1 MQQYKVVFTP
11 AAISDMRDIY
21 NYITEDSGYSDRA
34 LDYINK
40 LRAGCERMCILPLR
54 GQKRDDIRPNLRTTA
69 LDKRAVA
76 AFEVEEDNH
85 ILRIL
90 GVYYGGRD
98 YAAILQTDDN

>member
-21 NYITEDSGYSDRA
+21 NYIQEESGYPERA

-40 LRAGCERMCILPLR
+40 LRAGCERMSLAPLR

-69 LDKRAVA
+69 LDKSTVA
-76 AFEVEEDNH
+76 AFEVEEENS

-98 YAAILQTDDN
+98 YAAILQADDY

>member
-21 NYITEDSGYSDRA
+21 NYIEEESGYPERA
-34 LDYINK
+34 LDYVNR
-40 LRAGCERMCILPLR
+40 LRAGCEKMCILPLR

-69 LDKRAVA
+69 LEKRAVA
-76 AFEVEEDNH
+76 AFEVEEDKQL
-85 ILRIL
+85 IRIL

-98 YAAILQTDDN
+98 YAAIL

>member
-1 MQQYKVVFTP
+1 MLQYKVVFTP

-21 NYITEDSGYSDRA
+21 NYIAEESGYPDRA

-40 LRAGCERMCILPLR
+40 LRAGCERMSIVPLR
-54 GQKRDDIRPNLRTTA
+54 GQKRDDIRSNLRTTV
-69 LDKRAVA
+69 LDKSAVA
-76 AFEVEEDNH
+76 AFEVDEVNN

-98 YAAILQTDDN
+98 YAAILQADD